1 MSDTSLNLAVIIVSW
16 NVRDLLAACLRSLF
30 ADLNRS
36 GLKAEVWV
44 VDNASTDG
52 TPEMVTDAFPAV
64 HLIASRENLGF
75 AGGNNL
81 ALREIGESANRRI
94 GKSANQRI
102 GKSANQRIS
111 ESANQRISE
120 SANGRIPKYVWL
132 LNPDTEVQ
140 PGATAAL
147 LDFMERTPQ
156 AAVAGAKLLYAD
168 GSLQQSAFRFPGLVQ
183 LLFEFLPLPPRLYD
197 TPLNGRYPR
206 RLYAGEAPF
215 PIDHPLGAAMM
226 VRTEAIVDVGLLDE
240 GFWMYCEEID
250 WCWRMRKAGW
260 RAYCVPTAQVV
271 HHAGRSSGQVR
282 VASFVA
288 LWRSRLRL
296 YDKHYPPWKR
306 RLAHALVRMG
316 MRWQMRQA
324 HAAYRRGRINA
335 DELAARLEACQ
346 TVLTL

>member
-1 MSDTSLNLAVIIVSW
+1 LSVVSDTSLNLAVIIVSW

-52 TPEMVTDAFPAV
+52 TPEMVAEAFPTV

-102 GKSANQRIS
+102 GESANQRIG

-168 GSLQQSAFRFPGLVQ
+168 GSLQQSAFHFPGLVQ
-183 LLFEFLPLPPRLYD
+183 LLFEFLPLPPRLYEWSLSQP
-197 TPLNGRYPR
+197 PLRRRGSLSDRPSPGR
-206 RLYAGEAPF
+206 G
-215 PIDHPLGAAMM
+215 DDGADGGHRGRGT
-226 VRTEAIVDVGLLDE
+226 VGRGLLD
-240 GFWMYCEEID
+240 
-250 WCWRMRKAGW
+250 
-260 RAYCVPTAQVV
+260 
-271 HHAGRSSGQVR
+271 
-282 VASFVA
+282 
-288 LWRSRLRL
+288 
-296 YDKHYPPWKR
+296 
-306 RLAHALVRMG
+306 
-316 MRWQMRQA
+316 
-324 HAAYRRGRINA
+324 
-335 DELAARLEACQ
+335 
-346 TVLTL
+346 VL